1 MQLGDYFE
9 FLEPDDIRIK
19 GHRIG
24 IDDVIDYYLQGYSPE
39 QILAELPTLN
49 LEKIHATITYYLRN
63 RVEMDAYILR
73 LANWR
78 EQRYQEWLAAEP
90 SPVVQRLRALK
101 AQRDKGLLKS
111 T

>member
-1 MQLGDYFE
+1 MQLEDYFE
-9 FLEPDDIRIK
+9 FFDPDDIRIK

-49 LEKIHATITYYLRN
+49 LEKIHATIAYYLRN
-63 RVEMDAYILR
+63 RVEMDAYMLR
-73 LANWR
+73 LATWR
-78 EQRYQEWLAAEP
+78 EQRYQEWQTAES

-101 AQRDKGLLKS
+101 AQRDKELLKS
-111 T
+111 S